1 MSKMAIDE
9 ELAAIGLNNLG
20 NVMLNLSPER
30 LVEEA
35 LRRQEG
41 ILTETGAFRV
51 ETGKYTG
58 RSPKDRFIVANE
70 ATNDKVAWGKV
81 NVPIEQDKFDAIYQS
96 ALTYL
101 QGKDIYVFDGLA
113 GADSKY
119 QVSVRIVNEL
129 AHQNLFMHQ
138 LLVRPTTE
146 QLEVYQPEFTM
157 VCAPGYHCDPERDGV
172 NSEAAIIID
181 FSKKIILIVGSSYC
195 GEMKKSIFSVMN
207 FILPQK
213 DILSMHCSA
222 NMSPEDHS
230 VALFFGLSGTGKTTL
245 SADPKRM
252 LIGDDEHAWTAD
264 GVFNIEGGCYAKAIR
279 LNREQEPQI
288 FDAVRFGALVENVQ
302 FVPGTRTIDFYDDS
316 LTENTRA
323 AYPVNY
329 IPNAQLDGQGG
340 IPKTVVFLTADAFGV
355 LPPISKL
362 NKEQAMYHLLSGYT
376 SKLAGT
382 ERGITEPQATF
393 SACFGEPFLP
403 LPAVKY
409 AEMLG
414 ERIEKYDVEV
424 FLINTGWIGGPYGVG
439 ERIPLK
445 YTRAIVTAALGGEL
459 RHIAYEEHPIFKV
472 SMPTSCPEVDSRL
485 LNPINLWEDKD
496 AYLQQAK
503 MLAKK
508 FEDNF
513 SRFHEMPDHI
523 KNAGPKAE

>member
-1 MSKMAIDE
+1 MSNMAIHE
-9 ELAAIGLNNLG
+9 ELAELGLNTTG
-20 NVMLNLSPER
+20 KIMHNLSPER

-35 LRRQEG
+35 LLHCEG
-41 ILTETGAFRV
+41 VLTDTGAFSV
-51 ETGKYTG
+51 ETGRYTG
-58 RSPKDRFIVANE
+58 RSPKDRFIVENA
-70 ATNDKVAWGKV
+70 ATRDKVAWGKI
-81 NVPIEQDKFDAIYQS
+81 NMPIEQDKFDALFHKVLQ
-96 ALTYL
+96 YL
-101 QGKDIYVFDGLA
+101 QTKDLYVFDGLA
-113 GADSKY
+113 GADEKY
-119 QVSVRIVNEL
+119 QTPFRIVNEL

-138 LLVRPTTE
+138 LLVRPSDDMTN
-146 QLEVYQPEFTM
+146 YKPEFTM
-157 VCAPGYHCDPERDGV
+157 VCAPGFKCDPEVDGV
-172 NSEAAIIID
+172 HSEAAIIID
-181 FSKKIILIVGSSYC
+181 FAKKIILIAGSSYC
-195 GEMKKSIFSVMN
+195 GEMKKSVFSVMN

-222 NMSPEDHS
+222 NMSKEDHG

-252 LIGDDEHAWTAD
+252 LIGDDEHAWTKD

-288 FDAVRFGALVENVQ
+288 FDAVRFGAIVENVQ
-302 FVPGTRTIDFYDDS
+302 FFDGSRTIDFYNDS

-323 AYPVNY
+323 AYPVHY
-329 IPNAQLDGQGG
+329 IPNAQVDGKGG

-424 FLINTGWIGGPYGVG
+424 FLINTGWIGGAYGVG

-445 YTRAIVTAALGGEL
+445 HTRSIVTAALGGEL

-472 SMPTSCPEVDSRL
+472 SMPTACPGVDSKL
-485 LNPINLWEDKD
+485 LNPINLWADKD
-496 AYLQQAK
+496 AYTAQAK
-503 MLAKK
+503 MLAEK
-508 FEDNF
+508 FESNF
-513 SRFHEMPDHI
+513 ARFDEMPDHI
-523 KNAGPKAE
+523 KNAGPKAN